1 MASQTE
7 DLSVEISWSP
17 YLTSY
22 FSETGERAE
31 CLSWLHQRAEGFY
44 NRRKIV
50 VEWPAIVLSGIIGFG
65 SVGSSTLFAGQQEQA
80 SMILGLMSLFV
91 SILQTTGSF
100 FQLSK
105 RAENHRLSSIHYGKL
120 HRFIA
125 VEMRLPEKERMR
137 AGDFLKMVKDTYD
150 RLQET
155 SPLIPQRIIEEF
167 KKKFGVKKYS
177 HISFPPETNGLE
189 NIKVYG
195 DDFARETTKPVIVID
210 ASSSTDT
217 KDSIEEQEKL

>member
-1 MASQTE
+1 MADPELNENIT
-7 DLSVEISWSP
+7 WTP
-17 YLTSY
+17 YLTGY
-22 FSETGERAE
+22 FSETGERAA
-31 CLSWLHQRAEGFY
+31 CLNWLHQRAEAHF
-44 NRRKIV
+44 NLRRII

-65 SVGSSTLFAGQQEQA
+65 SVGSSSLFAGQQEQA

-105 RAENHRLSSIHYGKL
+105 RAENHRLSAVHYGKL

-137 AGDFLKMVKDTYD
+137 AGDFLKAVKDTYD

-155 SPLIPQRIIEEF
+155 SPLVPQPIIEDF
-167 KKKFGVKKYS
+167 KKRFGIAKYDS
-177 HISFPPETNGLE
+177 VSKPPECNGLE
-189 NIKVYG
+189 HIKVYLE
-195 DDFARETTKPVIVID
+195 DPLSVKSECTTGV
-210 ASSSTDT
+210 
-217 KDSIEEQEKL
+217 EEKV

>member
-1 MASQTE
+1 MADPE
-7 DLSVEISWSP
+7 LENISWTV

-22 FSETGERAE
+22 FSETGERAA
-31 CLSWLHQRAEGFY
+31 CLNWLHQRAESHY
-44 NRRKIV
+44 NKRRIV

-80 SMILGLMSLFV
+80 SLILGLMSLFV

-105 RAENHRLSSIHYGKL
+105 RAENHRLSAVHYGKL
-120 HRFIA
+120 HRFIS
-125 VEMRLPEKERMR
+125 VEMRLPEKERIR

-155 SPLIPQRIIEEF
+155 SPLIPQVIVNDF
-167 KKKFGVKKYS
+167 KSRFGGQKYDDVS
-177 HISFPPETNGLE
+177 KPPECNGLE
-189 NIKVYG
+189 RVKVYHEEVKIQ
-195 DDFARETTKPVIVID
+195 AVI
-210 ASSSTDT
+210 AGN
-217 KDSIEEQEKL
+217 EEEKL